1 MIATGTLI
9 TMGVQICVSLI
20 NQFCNKE
27 NLEEIK
33 KLQQK
38 AKADAQKR
46 SLERDYQ
53 KFQRSCEYQYKIE
66 EESHKEK
73 LKTIEQEFLSSFDK
87 MAHNAN
93 LSSHYPL
100 NISPYIINRSV
111 IPISGTDLSHSR
123 QEVFCILTNSNDKI
137 FNKEVV
143 PYIDKFLCNLIA
155 SYWNKDSLH
164 TMCFFSNT
172 WNERLSYCDEDI
184 DNIKSTIATPTIAV
198 TPYFERGED
207 GEYTIVA
214 KLNMW
219 GIGSEVSCQLPTGV
233 RFSSIPVKYSTEQI
247 DELIHKLIPPMIC
260 ATAQAIDVYYWES
273 YHLPPLL
280 PSLILNKSIIL
291 DGSTRSSF
299 KDAYLGLYNTLVLGE
314 VTDAIGNLPGKS
326 LVGDVAL
333 INQCNLPENNIKF
346 LNDLSLLLDSSDEA
360 EPIIRNS
367 FVHLYESRT
376 GEKFD
381 SISTLRVELL
391 QKYDVD
397 LIRSMIAIA
406 KKNAA
411 LPISK
416 DLISVVRNKIQYW
429 S

>member
-1 MIATGTLI
+1 M
-9 TMGVQICVSLI
+9 
-20 NQFCNKE
+20 
-27 NLEEIK
+27 
-33 KLQQK
+33 QQD
-38 AKADAQKR
+38 AKSAAQKR

-53 KFQRSCEYQYKIE
+53 KFQRSCEFQYQIE
-66 EESHKEK
+66 EESHSER
-73 LKTIEQEFLSSFDK
+73 LKDIENEFLSSFDK

-100 NISPYIINRSV
+100 NISPYIISRSV
-111 IPISGTDLSHSR
+111 IPINGTQLNHSR
-123 QEVFCILTNSNDKI
+123 QEVFCILTNSNDTL
-137 FNKEVV
+137 FNKDVI
-143 PYIDKFLCNLIA
+143 PFIDNILCNLIA
-155 SYWNKDSLH
+155 SYWNKSSLH
-164 TMCFFSNT
+164 TMCYFSNT
-172 WNERLSYCDEDI
+172 WNESISYCDEDI
-184 DNIKSTIATPTIAV
+184 ANIKSTIATPTIAV
-198 TPYFERGED
+198 TPYFERDED
-207 GEYTIVA
+207 GKYTIVV

-219 GIGSEVSCQLPTGV
+219 GIGSEVSCQLATGI

-280 PSLILNKSIIL
+280 PSLIFNNTIIL
-291 DGSTRSSF
+291 DGSTRGSF
-299 KDAYLGLYNTLVLGE
+299 KEAYLVLYNTLVLGKE
-314 VTDAIGNLPGKS
+314 SDAISNLPGKS

-376 GEKFD
+376 GEKFN
-381 SISTLRVELL
+381 SISTVRVELL

-406 KKNAA
+406 KKKGA

-416 DLISVVRNKIQYW
+416 DLISIVRNKIQYW